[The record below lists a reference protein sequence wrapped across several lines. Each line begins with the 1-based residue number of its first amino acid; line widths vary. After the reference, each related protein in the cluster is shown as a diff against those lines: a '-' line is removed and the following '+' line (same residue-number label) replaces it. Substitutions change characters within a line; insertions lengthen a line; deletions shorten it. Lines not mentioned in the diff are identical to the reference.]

1 MQRKIESALSI
12 LISMILLAIIIFNN
26 RIKNEPSTETKNNFS
41 NTSNSE
47 IYSNEIDTEERKEL
61 EREIKKANQE
71 IKYIFNNQVSN
82 TNR

>member
-1 MQRKIESALSI
+1 MQRKIEIALSI
-12 LISMILLAIIIFNN
+12 LIIIILLAIIIFNN

-41 NTSNSE
+41 NTSNTE